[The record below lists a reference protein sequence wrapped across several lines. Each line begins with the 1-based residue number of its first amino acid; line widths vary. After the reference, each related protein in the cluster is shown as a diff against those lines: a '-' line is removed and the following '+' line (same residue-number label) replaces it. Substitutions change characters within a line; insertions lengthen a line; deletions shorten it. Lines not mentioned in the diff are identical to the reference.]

1 MKLELNFSS
10 KESATG
16 LISHW
21 KKKNTTFLHL
31 VRDRRVY
38 PIRVTHL
45 QTMRQILFRTL
56 WHTRRQRPLLN
67 TRLQICF
74 VTQLHTLLQT
84 HSSFFCTW
92 RFSPSNHKKNTV
104 SVQLT
109 SRISFLSFSCM
120 SNTSRLH
127 HSPHPHPP
135 RIWTFEDWFVLIP
148 DFLGQNSFKCP
159 TQANFFEGFFLWS
172 TNVVES
178 SKVTH

>member
-1 MKLELNFSS
+1 MK
-10 KESATG
+10 
-16 LISHW
+16 
-21 KKKNTTFLHL
+21 KKNYLRRFETRTKTRKNTTFLHL

-92 RFSPSNHKKNTV
+92 RFSPSNHKKI
-104 SVQLT
+104 QLVYNWRLVYLSWVLVVCRT
-109 SRISFLSFSCM
+109 LRGFIIPPTLTPRAFKLLKIGSFSFPTFWAKIR
-120 SNTSRLH
+120 SNAPLKQ
-127 HSPHPHPP
+127 
-135 RIWTFEDWFVLIP
+135 IFLK
-148 DFLGQNSFKCP
+148 DFFCDQRML
-159 TQANFFEGFFLWS
+159 
-172 TNVVES
+172 
-178 SKVTH
+178 